1 MADNDKHRLHCIKIT
16 QVKKKLASMQLTAN
30 LLIILQMLTFPD
42 LQFVR
47 THVVIS
53 SYRDP
58 DIRT

>member
-1 MADNDKHRLHCIKIT
+1 
-16 QVKKKLASMQLTAN
+16 MQLTAD